1 MTGSGLLLSK
11 TNGMSSSTASLGTVA
26 AAAAAAGA
34 GGGFGDDETQLF
46 DETVDQIKRDHIE
59 AARKIITNSP
69 EVLQE
74 VEEDLEYDCERLRGF
89 LRAAQ
94 VRLSSSAVPARKHTD
109 IRTAPSD
116 HRGDLDT
123 IKGHDH
129 GCGRAVGVPHYRGSI
144 TGSSESRLVA
154 TCLLGLLETGLTIIR
169 SAGRRR

>member
-26 AAAAAAGA
+26 AAAAAAGVG
-34 GGGFGDDETQLF
+34 GGGFGEDETQLF

-94 VRLSSSAVPARKHTD
+94 VCLPFSAIPAPRWTN
-109 IRTAPSD
+109 IRTAP
-116 HRGDLDT
+116 
-123 IKGHDH
+123 
-129 GCGRAVGVPHYRGSI
+129 
-144 TGSSESRLVA
+144 
-154 TCLLGLLETGLTIIR
+154 IR
-169 SAGRRR
+169 SLKRFRPGQRTRSWVWASDWRAASSRAHYGIG

>member
-26 AAAAAAGA
+26 AAAAAAGV
-34 GGGFGDDETQLF
+34 GGGGAFGEDESQLF

-94 VRLSSSAVPARKHTD
+94 VRPSLPFALLRCAGPNSISELS
-109 IRTAPSD
+109 
-116 HRGDLDT
+116 
-123 IKGHDH
+123 
-129 GCGRAVGVPHYRGSI
+129 
-144 TGSSESRLVA
+144 
-154 TCLLGLLETGLTIIR
+154 
-169 SAGRRR
+169 